1 MYLRNSGTITVT
13 VPRLNFL
20 HIASVLQGS
29 DGNTVEMIEKR
40 RKRRETKKGNKKKN
54 DRKI

>member
-29 DGNTVEMIEKR
+29 DGNTVEMSEKR
-40 RKRRETKKGNKKKN
+40 RRRETKKGNKKKN

>member
-1 MYLRNSGTITVT
+1 MYLRNSGTITVA

-29 DGNTVEMIEKR
+29 DGNTVEMIEK
-40 RKRRETKKGNKKKN
+40 KKKKKRN
-54 DRKI
+54 EKRK

>member
-1 MYLRNSGTITVT
+1 MYLRNSGTITVA

-29 DGNTVEMIEKR
+29 DGNTVEMSEKR